1 MKRLMSRLRYGGKE
15 VTLYIILVYD
25 IVMDEKGKKILPK
38 VYKICKKY
46 LVHIQNSVFE
56 GELSESQ
63 VTKLQIELKK
73 HIRTDMDSLIVFQ
86 TRNEKW
92 LSKEFW
98 GKEDD
103 KTSIF
108 L

>member
-1 MKRLMSRLRYGGKE
+1 M
-15 VTLYIILVYD
+15 YIILVYD
-25 IVMDEKGKKILPK
+25 IVMDDKGKKILPK
-38 VYKICKKY
+38 VYKTCKRY

-63 VTKLQIELKK
+63 VLKLKLEIKK
-73 HIRTDMDSLIVFQ
+73 HIRIDKDSLIVFQ

-98 GKEDD
+98 GKVDD
-103 KTSIF
+103 KTSMF

>member
-1 MKRLMSRLRYGGKE
+1 M
-15 VTLYIILVYD
+15 YIILVYD

-38 VYKICKKY
+38 VYKLCKKY
-46 LVHIQNSVFE
+46 LSHIQNSVFE
-56 GELSESQ
+56 GELSQSQ
-63 VTKLQIELKK
+63 GLQLELEIKK
-73 HIRTDMDSLIVFQ
+73 YIRKDKDSLIVFH

-92 LSKEFW
+92 LTKEFW

-103 KTSIF
+103 KTSMF